1 MISSKETMKNKAL
14 IPLHNVSKWYIIRAE
29 AKNHRRRCFFN
40 MGIYLNNTSAYSLYR
55 EDYLLTYFVDKTDIL
70 NELILLLESK
80 SKSSKTSGKIPKYI
94 CITRPRRFGKSVMAN
109 MIAAYFGKGTDSSEV
124 FDQLNVSD
132 FPWYREHLNK
142 HGEHGTVQ

>member
-1 MISSKETMKNKAL
+1 
-14 IPLHNVSKWYIIRAE
+14 
-29 AKNHRRRCFFN
+29 

-70 NELILLLESK
+70 NDLVPLLESK
-80 SKSSKTSGKIPKYI
+80 SKSSDASGKTPKYI

-124 FDQLNVSD
+124 FDQLNVSEY
-132 FPWYREHLNK
+132 PWYRERVTLMRNTSQGFQK
-142 HGEHGTVQ
+142 S